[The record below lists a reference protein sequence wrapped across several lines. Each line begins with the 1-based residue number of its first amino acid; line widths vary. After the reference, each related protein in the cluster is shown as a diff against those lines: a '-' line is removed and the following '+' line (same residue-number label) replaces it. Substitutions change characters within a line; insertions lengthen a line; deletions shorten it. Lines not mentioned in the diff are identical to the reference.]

1 MFVVEFFVCFL
12 VRLGNS
18 RYLENDFFLCKH
30 LLTGH
35 TSTELERAMNIVGA
49 AAAKLKRRLDMIYA
63 IRSESAADGRKFSGL
78 HDTLLP
84 MASATRSIFQML
96 RGSSTH
102 KKKNSAASASKKQE
116 SMSGKILG
124 KITGVDLRHLL
135 LLLPF
140 LLFDLLDDEIQ
151 HFNQING
158 TDLVNPAHVLIK
170 FVLLLLEW
178 YHLYR
183 SEEICKNL

>member
-1 MFVVEFFVCFL
+1 LVVF
-12 VRLGNS
+12 
-18 RYLENDFFLCKH
+18 
-30 LLTGH
+30 LTGH
-35 TSTELERAMNIVGA
+35 PSTKLERVMNIVGA
-49 AAAKLKRRLDMIYA
+49 AAAKLKSRLDMIYA

-96 RGSSTH
+96 RSSTTH
-102 KKKNSAASASKKQE
+102 QKNNSPASTSKKQE
-116 SMSGKILG
+116 AISGKILG

-151 HFNQING
+151 NFSQNNG

-183 SEEICKNL
+183 SEEICNNL

>member
-1 MFVVEFFVCFL
+1 
-12 VRLGNS
+12 
-18 RYLENDFFLCKH
+18 
-30 LLTGH
+30 
-35 TSTELERAMNIVGA
+35 
-49 AAAKLKRRLDMIYA
+49 
-63 IRSESAADGRKFSGL
+63 
-78 HDTLLP
+78 
-84 MASATRSIFQML
+84 
-96 RGSSTH
+96 
-102 KKKNSAASASKKQE
+102 
-116 SMSGKILG
+116 MSGKILG